1 MDASLRL
8 RGPIRQRCRAEG
20 DAMNI
25 TNLLARKGPKVITI
39 RPDQTIR
46 QALALRAAHNIGA
59 LIVVDDVGAPIGI
72 LSERDIVREA
82 ARNETVFS
90 KVVSSLM
97 TTNLIVGA
105 PGDDLVSVGTTM
117 TDRRIR
123 HLPIV
128 HQSRLVGIV
137 SIGDIVKAHRME
149 LQGEVD
155 TLQTQLLAQ

>member
-1 MDASLRL
+1 
-8 RGPIRQRCRAEG
+8 
-20 DAMNI
+20 MNI
-25 TNLLARKGPKVITI
+25 TNVLARKGPKVVTI

-46 QALALRAAHNIGA
+46 QALALLAEHNIGA
-59 LIVVDDVGAPIGI
+59 LVAVDDGGAPIGI

-82 ARNETVFS
+82 ARNEKVFS
-90 KVVSSLM
+90 RVVSSLM

-117 TDRRIR
+117 TERRIR

-128 HQSRLVGIV
+128 DQSRLVGIV

-155 TLQTQLLAQ
+155 TLQTQLLEQ

>member
-1 MDASLRL
+1 MVASLTAGSIPNVVGR
-8 RGPIRQRCRAEG
+8 G

-25 TNLLARKGPKVITI
+25 TNVLARKGPKVITI

-46 QALALRAAHNIGA
+46 QALALLAEHNIGA
-59 LIVVDDVGAPIGI
+59 LVVVDDVGAPIGI

-82 ARNETVFS
+82 ARNEKVFS
-90 KVVSSLM
+90 RVVSSLM

-117 TDRRIR
+117 TDRHIR

-128 HQSRLVGIV
+128 DHSRLVGIV
-137 SIGDIVKAHRME
+137 SIGDIVKAHRMA

-155 TLQTQLLAQ
+155 TLQTQLLEK